1 MAVKVLIK
9 RRFDPQKMG
18 EATKIL
24 IRIRY
29 EAMKR
34 EGYISSE
41 TWRRLDDP
49 SRITVVSMWETPEA
63 WNAWYGS
70 AERGEFSSELEH
82 VMTEAEATEPYALGI
97 PFQA

>member
-9 RRFDPQKMG
+9 RRFDTDRIG

-49 SRITVVSMWETPEA
+49 SRITVVSMWETIEA
-63 WNAWYGS
+63 WDAWHDCP
-70 AERGEFSSELEH
+70 ERGKLSSELKD
-82 VMTEAEATEPYALGI
+82 VMTEAETIEPYALGI
-97 PFQA
+97 PFPG